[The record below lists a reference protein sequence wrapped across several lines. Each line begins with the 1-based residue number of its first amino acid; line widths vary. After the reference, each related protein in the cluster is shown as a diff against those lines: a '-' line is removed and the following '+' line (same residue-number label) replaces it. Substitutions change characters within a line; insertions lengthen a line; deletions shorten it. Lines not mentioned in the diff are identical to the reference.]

1 MTRVLGFVESLCTAL
16 TPPALLPSP
25 AHMTACDLLLQ
36 HCSQQLVTLSQ
47 YPLPPS
53 SLPSCLAALTAL
65 ACQHPLPPSS
75 LPSCLAALTALA
87 CQPPLPPSS
96 LPSCL
101 AALTALACQPH
112 SPQDLPPHAILLEVT
127 KDTVDPT
134 CASLLPPLYYSSL

>member
-65 ACQHPLPPSS
+65 ACQ
-75 LPSCLAALTALA
+75 
-87 CQPPLPPSS
+87 
-96 LPSCL
+96 
-101 AALTALACQPH
+101 PH

-134 CASLLPPLYYSSL
+134 CVFL